1 MIPHFFYFFFFF
13 SPHSMW
19 GRFTSQLCFTAD
31 FQRYVI
37 SNTLITFLW
46 RQLNFFFFVYNVVN
60 YCRSLGNDF
69 DSQTQNDAA
78 RLLCLCCACLRW
90 RKKEQTA
97 PLVVRSFC
105 QIDGDSW
112 AIIPLSFRQNHWASH
127 IPRNVPVSTAQM
139 FFCFVFLLSPCY
151 LCIVRHLPACHFNLY
166 LFTLLPNFYET
177 RTTFLFLCCRT
188 LFSFFFLFQAFC
200 IIMHTHYIRLL
211 RTV

>member
-112 AIIPLSFRQNHWASH
+112 AIIPLSFRQTHWASR

-139 FFCFVFLLSPCY
+139 V
-151 LCIVRHLPACHFNLY
+151 
-166 LFTLLPNFYET
+166 
-177 RTTFLFLCCRT
+177 
-188 LFSFFFLFQAFC
+188 FFLFCFPFFLFFALLFVHRPSSAGLSFQFVFIHASAQFLWDKNNLL
-200 IIMHTHYIRLL
+200 ISLLSYSLFFLLLIPSILHYNAYTLH
-211 RTV
+211 